1 MSHKHPVIAVTGSSA
16 AGTTMVRT
24 AFADLFRRESINA
37 FFVEGNSFRRYDRDD
52 MKQVVA
58 ESRKTPHPLSHFGPE
73 TNLFDRLEGLFR
85 EYSRTGTGIYRHYAE
100 SHRDSEKY
108 GIARGG
114 FTPWQDIPSGTD
126 LLFYEGLH
134 GGVIQSTW
142 SHRRLSDSHNPIV
155 INARQKTEQIHDGGV
170 DVAQWVDLL
179 IGVTP
184 IINLEWIQKIQRDCA
199 NKGAAREDVVAT
211 ILRRLED
218 YTHYIT
224 PQFSL
229 TDINFQ
235 RVATVDTSNPFFA
248 RAVPTLDE
256 SFVVVRFREPKR
268 FNFPDFLQRIEGA
281 FMSRPNTLVV
291 PGGKMHHALEVI
303 CHPLVHDLVEKMRTN
318 QQTCR

>member
-1 MSHKHPVIAVTGSSA
+1 MSHKHPIIAVTGSSA

-37 FFVEGNSFRRYDRDD
+37 FFVEGNSFRRYDRDT
-52 MKQVVA
+52 MKQVVN
-58 ESRKTPHPLSHFGPE
+58 ESRKTSHPLSHFGPE

-100 SHRDSEKY
+100 SHKDSEKY
-108 GIARGG
+108 GVPRGS
-114 FTPWQDIPSGTD
+114 FTPWQDIPPATD

-142 SHRRLSDSHNPIV
+142 SHRHMSASHNPIV
-155 INARQKTEQIHDGGV
+155 IKARHQVEQIHDTGI

-184 IINLEWIQKIQRDCA
+184 IINLEWIQKIHRDCTE
-199 NKGAAREDVVAT
+199 KGASCEGVVNT
-211 ILRRLED
+211 ILRRLDD
-218 YTHYIT
+218 YTRYIT

-235 RVATVDTSNPFFA
+235 RVPTVDTSNPFIA
-248 RAVPTLDE
+248 RDIPTLDE
-256 SFVVVRFREPKR
+256 SFVVVRFRDPKR
-268 FNFPDFLQRIEGA
+268 FNFQDLLQRIEGS

-291 PGGKMHHALEVI
+291 PGGKMHHSIEVI
-303 CHPLVHDLVEKMRTN
+303 CAPLVHELVEKMRKG
-318 QQTCR
+318 

>member
-16 AGTTMVRT
+16 AGTTMVRS
-24 AFADLFRRESINA
+24 AFADIFRRASINA
-37 FFVEGNSFRRYDRDD
+37 CFVEGNSFRRYGRNT

-58 ESRKTPHPLSHFGPE
+58 ESRNTPRPLSHFGPE

-100 SHRDSEKY
+100 SHKDSEKY
-108 GIARGG
+108 AVPRGT
-114 FTPWQDIPSGTD
+114 FTPWQDIPPGTD

-142 SHRRLSDSHNPIV
+142 SHRCLSESHNPTV
-155 INARQKTEQIHDGGV
+155 IKARHKVEQTHDDGV

-199 NKGAAREDVVAT
+199 EKGASCEGVVET
-211 ILRRLED
+211 ILRRMDD
-218 YTHYIT
+218 YTRYIT

-235 RVATVDTSNPFFA
+235 RVPTVDTSNPFIA
-248 RAVPTLDE
+248 NVVPALDE

-268 FNFPDFLQRIEGA
+268 FDFPHLMRHIEGA

-291 PGGKMHHALEVI
+291 PGGKMHHAIEVI
-303 CHPLVHDLVEKMRTN
+303 CAPLVHDLVEKMRT
-318 QQTCR
+318 R

>member
-1 MSHKHPVIAVTGSSA
+1 MSHKHPIIAVTGSA
-16 AGTTMVRT
+16 GAGTTMVRT
-24 AFADLFRRESINA
+24 AFADLFRREAINA
-37 FFVEGNSFRRYDRDD
+37 FFIEGNSFRRYDRDT

-58 ESRKTPHPLSHFGPE
+58 ASRQTAHPLSHFGPE

-85 EYSRTGTGIYRHYAE
+85 EYARTGTGIARHYIERA
-100 SHRDSEKY
+100 SDSERY
-108 GIARGG
+108 ATPRGQ
-114 FTPWQDIPSGTD
+114 FTPWQDIPTGTE

-142 SHRRLSDSHNPIV
+142 SHRALSRSHNPFV
-155 INARQKTEQIHDGGV
+155 IKARQKVDEDHLVQHDVGV

-199 NKGAAREDVVAT
+199 EKGASHESVVAT

-235 RVATVDTSNPFFA
+235 RVPLVDTSNPFIA
-248 RAVPTLDE
+248 RQVPTLDE
-256 SFVVVRFREPKR
+256 SFVVVRFREPQR
-268 FNFPDFLQRIEGA
+268 FNFSDMLQRIDGS

-291 PGGKMHHALEVI
+291 PGGKMHLALEVI
-303 CHPLVHDLVEKMRTN
+303 CRPLVHELVERLR
-318 QQTCR
+318 QP

>member
-37 FFVEGNSFRRYDRDD
+37 FFVEGNSYRRYDRDE
-52 MKQVVA
+52 MKQVVS

-85 EYSRTGTGIYRHYAE
+85 EYSRTGTGLYRHYVE

-108 GIARGG
+108 GVSRGS
-114 FTPWQDIPSGTD
+114 FSPWQDIPPGTD

-142 SHRRLSDSHNPIV
+142 SHRRLSESHNPMV
-155 INARQKTEQIHDGGV
+155 IKARQTVEQIHDSGV

-199 NKGAAREDVVAT
+199 EKGSSREGVVAT
-211 ILRRLED
+211 ILRRLDD
-218 YTHYIT
+218 YTRYIA

-235 RVATVDTSNPFFA
+235 RVPTVDTSNPFIA

-268 FNFPDFLQRIEGA
+268 FNFPDLLQRIEGA

-291 PGGKMHHALEVI
+291 PGGKMHLAIETI
-303 CHPLVHDLVEKMRTN
+303 CAPLVHDLVEKMR
-318 QQTCR
+318 RG